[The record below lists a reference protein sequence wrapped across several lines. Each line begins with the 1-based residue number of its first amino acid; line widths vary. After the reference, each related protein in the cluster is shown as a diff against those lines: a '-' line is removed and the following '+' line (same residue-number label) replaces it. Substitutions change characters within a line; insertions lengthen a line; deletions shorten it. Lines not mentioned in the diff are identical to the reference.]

1 MKILVGI
8 SGGVDSAFCA
18 NRLLLEGHE
27 VEGAVLLMHEHTE
40 IASAKAAA
48 HDIGI
53 KLHVVDVR
61 EEFEKVVK
69 ENFISEYLSG
79 RTPNPCIICNE
90 KVKFARLYSYAM
102 ENGFDAIATGH
113 YAKIVKLGERYAV
126 ARSADEK
133 KDQSYMLY
141 RLPQNILSALILP
154 LSDIPKADVRRESA
168 EQGISA
174 ADRKDSQEICF
185 LPDGKYAE
193 FIEQKRGISP
203 PGNFVDEEGNTLG
216 RHNGIIR
223 YTVGQRKG
231 LGISLGERMFVSRI
245 DPVSNDIVLSKSSSG
260 KNVIE
265 LRDLAYS
272 SMAPV
277 SEPCVVS
284 LMAKLRYTAPLV
296 EATAELR
303 PDGTATLRLSAPHK
317 AAPGQSAVLYIDGV
331 VALGGIIC

>member
-40 IASAKAAA
+40 IASAEAAA
-48 HDIGI
+48 RDIGI

-141 RLPQNILSALILP
+141 RLSQNILSALILP

-203 PGNFVDEEGNTLG
+203 PGNFVDEEGNILQESD
-216 RHNGIIR
+216 
-223 YTVGQRKG
+223 VEE
-231 LGISLGERMFVSRI
+231 GESALKSF
-245 DPVSNDIVLSKSSSG
+245 IV
-260 KNVIE
+260 
-265 LRDLAYS
+265 
-272 SMAPV
+272 
-277 SEPCVVS
+277 
-284 LMAKLRYTAPLV
+284 
-296 EATAELR
+296 
-303 PDGTATLRLSAPHK
+303 
-317 AAPGQSAVLYIDGV
+317 
-331 VALGGIIC
+331 